1 MPLFLWNITESKL
14 AVAEVLVPLWESSKM
29 QIEFTSTAK
38 LLKALV
44 RLSIRRVRFWYLTSR
59 QLGLSKSKLSWITT
73 ARCLRKEAKIGV
85 IKYAWSVS
93 LLMKILPLCKIT
105 SKTRN
110 GPLLII
116 TTSEHQAAPLKMI
129 TAPLVPLLR
138 CSLTPR
144 ERLFSPVTLVSDS
157 SNSSNRI
164 LIRFSRARL
173 LLVGAL
179 ELSQRKRTYLLKDW
193 SRRARQKRP

>member
-1 MPLFLWNITESKL
+1 
-14 AVAEVLVPLWESSKM
+14 
-29 QIEFTSTAK
+29 
-38 LLKALV
+38 
-44 RLSIRRVRFWYLTSR
+44 
-59 QLGLSKSKLSWITT
+59 
-73 ARCLRKEAKIGV
+73 LRKEAKIGV

-116 TTSEHQAAPLKMI
+116 TTSEHQAAPLNMI
-129 TAPLVPLLR
+129 TAPSVPLIR

-144 ERLFSPVTLVSDS
+144 ERLFSPVTLVAD
-157 SNSSNRI
+157 SSNRI